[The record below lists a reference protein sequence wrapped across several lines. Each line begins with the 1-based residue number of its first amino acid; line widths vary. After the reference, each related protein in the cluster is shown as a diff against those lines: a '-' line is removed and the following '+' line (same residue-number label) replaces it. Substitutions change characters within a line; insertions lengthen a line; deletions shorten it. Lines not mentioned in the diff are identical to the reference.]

1 MTEGQRARYLWGC
14 QDGEPI
20 KIGWYHFTECLPNCS
35 ASISGSIFEI
45 GRIWLT
51 FWLSLGFFP
60 HAFELWVPA
69 RTWKGNTSV
78 PWEKLF
84 VKNFWLD
91 LKQELSE
98 ITGKTL
104 YKISLL
110 ALQMQAIQR
119 FWVLISSSGKHLR
132 FVQFIANR
140 ERSLQ
145 TAKNSAI
152 FS

>member
-1 MTEGQRARYLWGC
+1 MGNMLRYHIWLWSVWDQILMSAC
-14 QDGEPI
+14 Q
-20 KIGWYHFTECLPNCS
+20 TVV

-45 GRIWLT
+45 GGFWLT
-51 FWLSLGFFP
+51 LWLSLGFFP
-60 HAFELWVPA
+60 HSFALWVLA

-78 PWEKLF
+78 PQEKLF

-91 LKQELSE
+91 LKQELSG
-98 ITGKTL
+98 ITGKTF
-104 YKISLL
+104 YKTSLL

-119 FWVLISSSGKHLR
+119 YWVLISSSGKHLR

-152 FS
+152 FSESC

>member
-1 MTEGQRARYLWGC
+1 
-14 QDGEPI
+14 
-20 KIGWYHFTECLPNCS
+20 
-35 ASISGSIFEI
+35 
-45 GRIWLT
+45 
-51 FWLSLGFFP
+51 
-60 HAFELWVPA
+60 
-69 RTWKGNTSV
+69 
-78 PWEKLF
+78 

-104 YKISLL
+104 YKIFLL

-119 FWVLISSSGKHLR
+119 FWVLMRSSGKHLR

-145 TAKNSAI
+145 TAKHSAI
-152 FS
+152 FL